1 MSSKLPG
8 TEEFMEFI
16 ETKGRRVFVTTEVI
30 NLGKLDQH
38 NDIYILQLADGS
50 TAAGGRGGGL
60 GERRVV
66 KAYHYSYGEGECI
79 KVAEFDDVERLESL
93 DLPYHATAF
102 PIMLPDGKE
111 KLVSGVVDK
120 DLVASYK
127 TTLGQ

>member
-1 MSSKLPG
+1 MSSTPPG
-8 TEEFMEFI
+8 RDEFVGLI
-16 ETKGRRVFVTTEVI
+16 ESQGRRVYVTTDLI

-38 NDIYILQLADGS
+38 NDIYILQLTDSS

-66 KAYHYSYGEGECI
+66 KAFHYSLGEGECI
-79 KVAEFDDVERLESL
+79 KVAEFDDEERLESL

-102 PIMLPDGKE
+102 PIILPDGKE
-111 KLVSGVVDK
+111 KLVTGVVDG